1 MSNPENISQETSSSD
16 SQIWSASP
24 VPVKRGQSL
33 PGNSATLPLSF
44 VPVVPP
50 KPHVPLLKSQSQ
62 EALYEDIDASE
73 ETRLH
78 RSQSLWSK
86 PHSSRANKSISIG
99 STKPVYLSESMTL
112 SQLVKKYS
120 KSFPIRIA
128 ITTGYF
134 GPTPRLTLSAGD
146 AFNIHFQKCTKVV
159 VIRDAQASPYS
170 VPLNSVLQFGLI
182 QRGVV
187 AKGQTSLS
195 QENLIF
201 ERVGD
206 VLALPTLPR
215 VIAATVPWGGEA
227 KKGSVEG
234 GEILIVKQSPKLKIL
249 NRGRKSLK
257 VFSVLTRSEKTLP
270 EDCCGHFT
278 ISPNRLL
285 LHLPDLME
293 HVPNLF
299 PSESIIYCNPQNERK
314 LKDLPPGF
322 LSRSVTLC
330 KCIKETS
337 LVASSARVNER
348 IKEPGGN
355 PEREDLIDIPVDDE
369 ALQIE
374 VTVIDSSD
382 SQDTEKLYE
391 DTRFIYERFDPSALK
406 SFKDTGSEETYVT
419 QSLFYEAIRPGCEK
433 VGVELEEPSAIYER
447 IPAYIRPA
455 NAAPVGIAKEVNT
468 ESAATKIPPGSPI
481 VKHDSIHGR
490 FGSCPDTWIVDSGS
504 QPGSVKAVHRNSTEK
519 LNSLEAEVKQTREEI
534 EKVKAMVLQMT
545 KQSSSLETRIQA
557 LSKSSTTASVPSS
570 RGAGSNS
577 ADSSRTS
584 TPSGSPSATADE
596 TNREYLSSLDMLQV
610 CEE

>member
-1 MSNPENISQETSSSD
+1 M
-16 SQIWSASP
+16 
-24 VPVKRGQSL
+24 
-33 PGNSATLPLSF
+33 
-44 VPVVPP
+44 
-50 KPHVPLLKSQSQ
+50 
-62 EALYEDIDASE
+62 
-73 ETRLH
+73 
-78 RSQSLWSK
+78 
-86 PHSSRANKSISIG
+86 
-99 STKPVYLSESMTL
+99 
-112 SQLVKKYS
+112 
-120 KSFPIRIA
+120 
-128 ITTGYF
+128 
-134 GPTPRLTLSAGD
+134 
-146 AFNIHFQKCTKVV
+146 
-159 VIRDAQASPYS
+159 
-170 VPLNSVLQFGLI
+170 
-182 QRGVV
+182 

-201 ERVGD
+201 EKVAD

-227 KKGSVEG
+227 EKGSVEG

-299 PSESIIYCNPQNERK
+299 PSESIIYCNPQNEGK

-322 LSRSVTLC
+322 LSRSITLC
-330 KCIKETS
+330 ECIKETS
-337 LVASSARVNER
+337 LVASSARANER
-348 IKEPGGN
+348 IEEPDGN

-382 SQDTEKLYE
+382 SQETEKLYE
-391 DTRFIYERFDPSALK
+391 DTRFIYERFDPSTLK

-433 VGVELEEPSAIYER
+433 VGVELEEPPAIYDR
-447 IPAYIRPA
+447 IPAHIHPA
-455 NAAPVGIAKEVNT
+455 NAASVGNAKEVNT
-468 ESAATKIPPGSPI
+468 ESAATKKVPDSPI
-481 VKHDSIHGR
+481 VKRDSIRGR
-490 FGSCPDTWIVDSGS
+490 FANCPDTGKVDSEFK
-504 QPGSVKAVHRNSTEK
+504 PGSVKAVHLNSTER

-534 EKVKAMVLQMT
+534 EKVKAIVFQMT

-570 RGAGSNS
+570 RDAGSTS
-577 ADSSRTS
+577 A
-584 TPSGSPSATADE
+584 PSGSPSATAEE
-596 TNREYLSSLDMLQV
+596 TNRE
-610 CEE
+610 

>member
-1 MSNPENISQETSSSD
+1 
-16 SQIWSASP
+16 
-24 VPVKRGQSL
+24 
-33 PGNSATLPLSF
+33 
-44 VPVVPP
+44 
-50 KPHVPLLKSQSQ
+50 
-62 EALYEDIDASE
+62 
-73 ETRLH
+73 
-78 RSQSLWSK
+78 
-86 PHSSRANKSISIG
+86 
-99 STKPVYLSESMTL
+99 MTL

-120 KSFPIRIA
+120 ESFPIRIA
-128 ITTGYF
+128 ITTGYL
-134 GPTPRLTLSAGD
+134 GPTPRLTLSAGET
-146 AFNIHFQKCTKVV
+146 FNIHFQKRTKVV

-182 QRGVV
+182 QKGVV

-201 ERVGD
+201 EKVAD

-234 GEILIVKQSPKLKIL
+234 GEILIIKQSAKLKIL

-299 PSESIIYCNPQNERK
+299 PSESIIYCNPQNEGK

-330 KCIKETS
+330 ECIKETS
-337 LVASSARVNER
+337 LVASSARANER
-348 IKEPGGN
+348 IEEPDGN

-369 ALQIE
+369 ALQIK

-382 SQDTEKLYE
+382 SQETEKLYE
-391 DTRFIYERFDPSALK
+391 DTRFIYERFDPSTLK
-406 SFKDTGSEETYVT
+406 SFKDTGSKETYVT

-433 VGVELEEPSAIYER
+433 VGVELEEPPAIYDR
-447 IPAYIRPA
+447 IPAHIRPA
-455 NAAPVGIAKEVNT
+455 NAASVGNAKEVNT
-468 ESAATKIPPGSPI
+468 ESAATKKVPDSPI
-481 VKHDSIHGR
+481 VKRDSIRGR
-490 FGSCPDTWIVDSGS
+490 FANCPDTGNVDSEFK
-504 QPGSVKAVHRNSTEK
+504 PGSVKAVHLNSTER

-534 EKVKAMVLQMT
+534 EKVKAIVFQMK

-570 RGAGSNS
+570 RNAGSTS
-577 ADSSRTS
+577 A
-584 TPSGSPSATADE
+584 PSGSPSATAEE
-596 TNREYLSSLDMLQV
+596 TNREYLRSLDMLQV